1 MPNAKISSPMFDYS
15 DVDYDNNKDIIKSL
29 VKERQDQEKRL
40 KENELL
46 FSTYRGKYGDRN
58 EAHYPY
64 PETEGKNETIPS
76 TESRKKDAKYAKA
89 YNEAVKELMQDSV
102 AEELA
107 ESVGDRMKYDLYG
120 RGLNFGEGD
129 DGKPLF
135 FDTQRDLVNDWE
147 RVQKERQE
155 AELEKSLKPVELRA
169 KEYPSKTEAFLFG
182 YGPNEE
188 EDGFFDKLGEGEI
201 PSVKDAASEAAYF
214 VPVVGEVKY
223 GANILDRIRE
233 GGLPGF
239 VETAM
244 AVPFFG
250 PRAVKLG
257 KSAYRAYK
265 TAPSRRFAKEFRS
278 KDYKTP
284 MIGYEKKVFD
294 DKGSKL
300 QRIDVYPWD

>member
-1 MPNAKISSPMFDYS
+1 MT
-15 DVDYDNNKDIIKSL
+15 
-29 VKERQDQEKRL
+29 DQEI
-40 KENELL
+40 NELIY
-46 FSTYRGKYGDRN
+46 STVRGKYGDRN
-58 EAHYPY
+58 DAYYEMPAVDDR
-64 PETEGKNETIPS
+64 TETIMP
-76 TESRKKDAKYAKA
+76 TSRYAEIADDNFKKQKKREKEIEEAERDAEEMAFLDAMK
-89 YNEAVKELMQDSV
+89 NQAVIGKMNRGYKSMLREKLKDGELMTDKELWTLSDGN
-102 AEELA
+102 EDDF
-107 ESVGDRMKYDLYG
+107 DRLRMERDMDLKKAIDED
-120 RGLNFGEGD
+120 R
-129 DGKPLF
+129 
-135 FDTQRDLVNDWE
+135 
-147 RVQKERQE
+147 
-155 AELEKSLKPVELRA
+155 LKPHSLEAR
-169 KEYPSKTEAFLFG
+169 EYPSKLEAFLFG

-233 GGLPGF
+233 GGMPGF

-294 DKGSKL
+294 DKGREL

>member
-1 MPNAKISSPMFDYS
+1 MA
-15 DVDYDNNKDIIKSL
+15 
-29 VKERQDQEKRL
+29 ERNYAPANSTATIF
-40 KENELL
+40 NEDTPLA
-46 FSTYRGKYGDRN
+46 N
-58 EAHYPY
+58 EALV
-64 PETEGKNETIPS
+64 EEWLDNQRRLE
-76 TESRKKDAKYAKA
+76 DYAR
-89 YNEAVKELMQDSV
+89 V
-102 AEELA
+102 AEEER
-107 ESVGDRMKYDLYG
+107 ESDAMRHKAALGNMRKGYRSMLKSKLKDGELMTDKELWTLSDGNEDDFERLRIERDMDLKKAVEEDR
-120 RGLNFGEGD
+120 
-129 DGKPLF
+129 
-135 FDTQRDLVNDWE
+135 
-147 RVQKERQE
+147 
-155 AELEKSLKPVELRA
+155 LKPHSLEAR
-169 KEYPSKTEAFLFG
+169 EYPSKLEAFLFG

-223 GANILDRIRE
+223 GTNILDRIRE
-233 GGLPGF
+233 GGMPGF

-284 MIGYEKKVFD
+284 LIGYDKKVFD
-294 DKGSKL
+294 NKGREL